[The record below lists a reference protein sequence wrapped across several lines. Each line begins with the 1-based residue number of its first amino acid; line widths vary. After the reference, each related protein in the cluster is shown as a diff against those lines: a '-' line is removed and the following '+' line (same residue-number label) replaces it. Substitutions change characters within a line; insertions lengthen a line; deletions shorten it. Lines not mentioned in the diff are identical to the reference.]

1 MTIQIEEGPPTTVA
15 STLDRKHVTQ
25 VCTSDS
31 GSASITI
38 PKPIAERFGLTRGT
52 HVIVEP
58 IERGVLIR
66 NVEDRLV

>member
-1 MTIQIEEGPPTTVA
+1 VA

-25 VCTSDS
+25 VYVS
-31 GSASITI
+31 GSGCTTITI

-58 IERGVLIR
+58 IERGVLVR
-66 NVEDRLV
+66 NIEDRLI